1 METNSSGVWG
11 GITLDRGNNRR
22 RKKSTNQ
29 QQKEE
34 TK

>member
-1 METNSSGVWG
+1 METKSSGVWG